1 MNGKHMNTFTL
12 DEFTKK
18 IAQMATSTTS
28 KMEEQQKYPSY
39 SFISNALLLPM
50 IMQSFR
56 LIAAMGLTFLAIA
69 LTVVSVV
76 YRNLKE
82 IKNEKN

>member
-1 MNGKHMNTFTL
+1 
-12 DEFTKK
+12 
-18 IAQMATSTTS
+18 
-28 KMEEQQKYPSY
+28 
-39 SFISNALLLPM
+39 
-50 IMQSFR
+50 
-56 LIAAMGLTFLAIA
+56 MGLTFLAIA